1 MQALENLG
9 RQTYPID
16 RVIVVDNGSTDD
28 SAAVAAR
35 AGAQVITLA
44 SNAGFAAAVN
54 RGVREADT
62 EWIGILNNDVTLAP
76 DWLERLMADAGIGR
90 RMVCDR
96 QVAGR
101 AGRQNELTARSMR
114 CAGAPAPCDAG
125 MDAWIRPCGT
135 SAEPYS

>member
-1 MQALENLG
+1 MASRVAIVIPTWNRAALLGQALENLG

-54 RGVREADT
+54 RGLRETDT
-62 EWIGILNNDVTLAP
+62 EWIGILNNDVTPAA
-76 DWLERLMADAGIGR
+76 DWLERLMAELESAR
-90 RMVCDR
+90 RLVCDR
-96 QVAGR
+96 QA
-101 AGRQNELTARSMR
+101 
-114 CAGAPAPCDAG
+114 C
-125 MDAWIRPCGT
+125 
-135 SAEPYS
+135 